1 MTFYVCFNDRCMFFF
16 YIQLVLMANTAQT
29 VPGYVHPTVNLIHVD
44 TQTEDVLVL
53 RVGWVIIVP
62 QVSH

>member
-1 MTFYVCFNDRCMFFF
+1 MFFLF
-16 YIQLVLMANTAQT
+16 DIQLVLMDILAPT
-29 VPGYVHPTVNLIHVD
+29 VPKYVHLTVNLIHVD

-62 QVSH
+62 QVSR